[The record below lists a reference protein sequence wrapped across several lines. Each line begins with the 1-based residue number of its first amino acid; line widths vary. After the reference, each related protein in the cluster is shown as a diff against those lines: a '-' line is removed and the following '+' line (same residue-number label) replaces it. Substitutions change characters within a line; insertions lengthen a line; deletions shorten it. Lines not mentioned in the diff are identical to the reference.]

1 MSQRKTHDIQRRD
14 WTQADRKML
23 VEMYP
28 TATKQEMLAV
38 WQDRTWDQIRN
49 RAIALG
55 AKRKIGI
62 VPPLRD
68 VCADCGSVDR
78 IVRSNVMKHCYCKPC
93 YDRRYNA
100 LRRRGAEKPRDDFW
114 REDELEVLRRLYPCG
129 AYSEICAALPNRTIN
144 TIKQRAHKLGLH
156 RLQVASAILSGEAKE
171 EYLGDDGDRSLAEL
185 QRQAESRPVP
195 RRILPEIAELC
206 QAERRILQQLDALRQ
221 HQQQEQAHVKR
232 SLSNR
237 ETV

>member
-1 MSQRKTHDIQRRD
+1 MGKRKTIDIQRRD
-14 WTQADRKML
+14 WTHEDREML
-23 VEMYP
+23 VAMYP

-38 WQDRTWDQIRN
+38 WKDRTWDQIRN
-49 RAIALG
+49 RAIAMG
-55 AKRKIGI
+55 ARRKIGI

-78 IVRSNVMKHCYCKPC
+78 IVRSKVMKHHYCKLC

-100 LRRRGAEKPRDDFW
+100 LRRRDSEKPRDDFW

-129 AYSEICAALPNRTIN
+129 AYQDICAALPNRTIN

-221 HQQQEQAHVKR
+221 HQQQEQAR
-232 SLSNR
+232 C
-237 ETV
+237 